1 MIQTLGTEPTIIMR
15 LPLSPQ
21 KSPGKP
27 MVRGSLGL
35 YTLYSDCSVIGL
47 SGSGWNTRPESGGG
61 KGITCNQGVD
71 IAFMTIV
78 IQSY

>member
-61 KGITCNQGVD
+61 KGITCNHGGGIN
-71 IAFMTIV
+71 IAFL
-78 IQSY
+78 